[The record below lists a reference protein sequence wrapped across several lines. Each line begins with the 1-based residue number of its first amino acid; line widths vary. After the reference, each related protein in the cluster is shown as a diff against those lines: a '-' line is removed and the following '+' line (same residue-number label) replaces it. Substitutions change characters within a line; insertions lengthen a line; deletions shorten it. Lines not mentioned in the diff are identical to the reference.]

1 MEQLPKGLQPLVM
14 ALSERD
20 LYTERHC
27 ARVTGIALTLGR
39 LCGLSSRELRL
50 LRIGSTLHDVGKIG
64 IPDYILLKP
73 ARLDADEW
81 AVMQRHAEL
90 GQKICDVLN
99 IRNSEE
105 IGRVVRHHHEAF
117 DGTGYPDGL
126 GGTSIPVQSRII
138 AIADSYD
145 AMALARPYHS
155 PRSHAQVMEV
165 LFDLAGT
172 KYDPDILDLLGTFI
186 HRSRYRAA

>member
-1 MEQLPKGLQPLVM
+1 M